1 MNLLRPLAL
10 LTLLAA
16 PTLAHAQQGIG
27 TEAWY
32 AVPDAR
38 GVQVVHIQCGPNFI
52 DPREIVIEPG
62 KPVEL
67 AIRSSEAS
75 DEFASGLGAR
85 IPVGREPTRHQFV
98 PSARGTHVMSCRK
111 RGASD
116 AETPSRKRGLLHV
129 RSRDER
135 P

>member
-1 MNLLRPLAL
+1 MNLLRFLAL
-10 LTLLAA
+10 LAL
-16 PTLAHAQQGIG
+16 PTLAHAQQAVG

-38 GVQVVHIQCGPNFI
+38 GVQLVHIQCGPNFI
-52 DPREIVIEPG
+52 DPREIVVEPG

-67 AIRSSEAS
+67 AIRSSEPS
-75 DEFASGLGAR
+75 DEFASSLGAR
-85 IPVGREPTRHQFV
+85 VSVGREPTRHQFT
-98 PSARGTHVMSCRK
+98 PTGRGTHAMSCRK

-116 AETPSRKRGLLHV
+116 ADTPARKRGLLHV
-129 RSRDER
+129 RNRDDR